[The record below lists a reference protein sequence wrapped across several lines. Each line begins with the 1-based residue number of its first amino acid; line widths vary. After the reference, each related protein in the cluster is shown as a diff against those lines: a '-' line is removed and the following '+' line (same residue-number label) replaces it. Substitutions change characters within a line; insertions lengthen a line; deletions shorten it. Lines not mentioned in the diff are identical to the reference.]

1 MLTFSGFQLGSALV
15 GAVAVAVEETAWK
28 GVCAALLRAQQ
39 LLACAADLSAS
50 AIILTGRGSFRPV
63 QSSLAKAAVSRPI
76 VPKVLPPQAT
86 GPLASKS
93 ATLPDMHTRPTCGG
107 PLCVGVG
114 CHESRGLHIAPS
126 PGAIDLAAKS
136 AGIIPGSPLPV
147 LDTDGLSGITP
158 LSSDEVT
165 AAVTGPDSTGHHQNE
180 DPLPAVGVSVCRGL
194 LPAATSSGGGMSGS
208 SP

>member
-1 MLTFSGFQLGSALV
+1 MVSSSAQLCGRDRGRV
-15 GAVAVAVEETAWK
+15 GDWLGR
-28 GVCAALLRAQQ
+28 GVCAALLHAQQ
-39 LLACAADLSAS
+39 LLACAADMSAS
-50 AIILTGRGSFRPV
+50 AHILTGRGSFRPV

-93 ATLPDMHTRPTCGG
+93 ATLPDVYARPACGG
-107 PLCVGVG
+107 PLHVGVG
-114 CHESRGLHIAPS
+114 YHGSRGLHVAPS

-147 LDTDGLSGITP
+147 LDTDGLSGISP

-165 AAVTGPDSTGHHQNE
+165 AAVTGPDSTGPHQNG

-194 LPAATSSGGGMSGS
+194 LQAATSSRGGTLGS

>member
-1 MLTFSGFQLGSALV
+1 MVSSSAQLCGRDRGRAGDWL
-15 GAVAVAVEETAWK
+15 GR
-28 GVCAALLRAQQ
+28 GVCAALLHAQQ
-39 LLACAADLSAS
+39 LLACAADMSAS
-50 AIILTGRGSFRPV
+50 AHILTGRGSFRPV

-93 ATLPDMHTRPTCGG
+93 ATLPDVYARPACGG
-107 PLCVGVG
+107 PLHVGVG
-114 CHESRGLHIAPS
+114 YHGSRGLHVAPS

-147 LDTDGLSGITP
+147 LDTDGLSGIAP

-165 AAVTGPDSTGHHQNE
+165 AAVTGPDSTGPHQNG

-194 LPAATSSGGGMSGS
+194 LQAATSSRDGTLGS

>member
-1 MLTFSGFQLGSALV
+1 MVSSSAQLCGRDHGRAGDWL
-15 GAVAVAVEETAWK
+15 GR
-28 GVCAALLRAQQ
+28 GVCAALLHAQQ
-39 LLACAADLSAS
+39 LLACAADMSAS
-50 AIILTGRGSFRPV
+50 AHILTGRGSFRPV

-76 VPKVLPPQAT
+76 VPKVLPPQAP

-93 ATLPDMHTRPTCGG
+93 ATLPDVYTRPACGG

-114 CHESRGLHIAPS
+114 CHGNRGLHVAPS

-147 LDTDGLSGITP
+147 LDTDGLSGIAP

-165 AAVTGPDSTGHHQNE
+165 AAVTGPDSTGPHQNG

-194 LPAATSSGGGMSGS
+194 LHAATSSRGGTLGS

>member
-1 MLTFSGFQLGSALV
+1 MVSSSAQHCGRGRGRAGAWLGR
-15 GAVAVAVEETAWK
+15 

-39 LLACAADLSAS
+39 LLACAADVSAS
-50 AIILTGRGSFRPV
+50 AHVLTGRGSFRPV

-93 ATLPDMHTRPTCGG
+93 AILPDVYTRPACGG
-107 PLCVGVG
+107 PLRAGIG
-114 CHESRGLHIAPS
+114 CHESRALHVAPS

-165 AAVTGPDSTGHHQNE
+165 VAVTGPDSTGPHQNG

-194 LPAATSSGGGMSGS
+194 HPAATSSRGGTYSHRLVL
-208 SP
+208 